1 MAKGF
6 RLPQRTALL
15 VFDGDYQGAEVR
27 VKLDVPIGLM
37 MRFMDLQSTPADAKA
52 GLEVY
57 RLFSEAIL
65 LSWNLE
71 NEDGQAIPCT
81 AEGMKQITP
90 TFANL
95 ILTKWTEVAQNP
107 PDPLSRQST
116 NGRGSA
122 EPTITTVIGSA
133 SPGNLPAPN

>member
-27 VKLDVPIGLM
+27 VKLDVPIGLIM
-37 MRFMDLQSTPADAKA
+37 HLMELQSTPADAKG

-57 RLFSEAIL
+57 RLFSKEIL
-65 LSWNLE
+65 LNWNLE
-71 NEDGQAIPCT
+71 DQAGNSIPLT
-81 AEGMKQITP
+81 MEGMKQITP
-90 TFANL
+90 AFANL

-107 PDPLSRQST
+107 PDPLSVPSA
-116 NGRGSA
+116 NGSGSA
-122 EPTITTVIGSA
+122 EPMIATVTGSG
-133 SPGNLPAPN
+133 SPGNLPVQN